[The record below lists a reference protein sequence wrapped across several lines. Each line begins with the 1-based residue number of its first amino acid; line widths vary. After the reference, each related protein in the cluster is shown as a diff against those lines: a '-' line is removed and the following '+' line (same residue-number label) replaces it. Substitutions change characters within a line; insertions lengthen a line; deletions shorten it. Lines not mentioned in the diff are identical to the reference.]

1 MKELEGKVAIVA
13 GGGRGIGRTCAE
25 VLAENGAV
33 VYIGSRTE
41 SEVADTVDHINASG
55 GKAVGFPLDVTESA
69 SVNEFVA
76 RVIDASGKIDIL
88 NYVAGTNRRGPMA
101 ELSEEDWL
109 HVIDVNLNGAYRVCR
124 AVGRHMLERKEG
136 VIVTI
141 TSMQSHAVTPNVPA
155 YAASKGGLLQLTKQL
170 AVEWADNNI
179 RVNAVSPGWIAT
191 DLNRQVLNGPNFSA
205 AVMAKTPQ
213 KRYGETREIA
223 EAVAF
228 LSSPKASFI
237 TGVAL
242 PVDGGFL
249 AGHPHIRPG
258 EMD

>member
-101 ELSEEDWL
+101 ELTGACLDDPRLSL
-109 HVIDVNLNGAYRVCR
+109 RLGDVGEAIRGAQECYDAILLDVDNGPDGLVR
-124 AVGRHMLERKEG
+124 AGNDGLYG
-136 VIVTI
+136 
-141 TSMQSHAVTPNVPA
+141 
-155 YAASKGGLLQLTKQL
+155 AAGIAAARRALKPGGLVAYWSAAPDPAFTKRLKASGL
-170 AVEWADNNI
+170 AVEEQMVRA
-179 RVNAVSPGWIAT
+179 RS
-191 DLNRQVLNGPNFSA
+191 NGKGPRHTIWLASRS
-205 AVMAKTPQ
+205 KT
-213 KRYGETREIA
+213 R
-223 EAVAF
+223 
-228 LSSPKASFI
+228 
-237 TGVAL
+237 
-242 PVDGGFL
+242 
-249 AGHPHIRPG
+249 
-258 EMD
+258 